1 MSNLPHRRPTEQPPA
16 PSLVILGAGPKAVAV
31 QAKAHALRTLGLPA
45 PTITVVDYQG
55 VGGNWRSGGG
65 WTDGRHQLGTSP
77 TKDIGF
83 PYRTR
88 IAGDTDGT
96 NRAVDQTLLD
106 IGWTSFLVDT
116 DRYAWWV
123 DHGHPNPRH
132 YLWADYLRWAAEK
145 SRMTLVNGQVTRIG
159 LRSDSSRPDSS
170 RGWSLSIDRIDG
182 TSSRLEADALMLT
195 GPGRSDRRIAPLP
208 TVYSVAGFWQ
218 AVSSAQLPPASRV
231 AVIGGGETAAS
242 IVEELIGHDVVDIAV
257 VSPSPTIFTR
267 AEGSFENELYTDPR
281 LWTDLDDASRRDV
294 INRCDRGVFSA
305 QVQEKLMAEDRVSHL
320 RGRVSAVHDRDG
332 MAELRI
338 GDRTELVDLVIDAR
352 GNSPLWFTRM
362 MNDQVVAHLIEACG
376 GAVTPTTVEN
386 RIGPDL
392 ALTGMN
398 PTLFL
403 PTLSGMS
410 QGPGMANLSCLGELS
425 DRVLAGLGAG
435 TAPSPE
441 SLRRSSSRP
450 ERTLL

>member
-1 MSNLPHRRPTEQPPA
+1 VPHPPPNPPP
-16 PSLVILGAGPKAVAV
+16 PSLIVLGAGPKAVAV
-31 QAKAHALRTLGLPA
+31 HAKAHALRTLGLPA
-45 PTITVVDYQG
+45 PTITVVDHQG

-88 IAGDTDGT
+88 IAGGAGA
-96 NRAVDQTLLD
+96 NRAVDQALLD
-106 IGWTSFLVDT
+106 IGWTRFLVDT

-132 YLWADYLRWAAEK
+132 YLWADYLRWAAEE
-145 SRMTLVNGQVTRIG
+145 SAMTLVNGQVTRIG
-159 LRSDSSRPDSS
+159 LGGADV
-170 RGWSLSIDRIDG
+170 WSLSVDRLDG
-182 TSSRLEADALMLT
+182 STAVLEADTLMMT

-218 AVSSAQLPPASRV
+218 AVSSAQLPTASRV

-242 IVEELIGHDVVDIAV
+242 VVEELISHDVVDIAV
-257 VSPSPTIFTR
+257 VSPTPTIFTR
-267 AEGSFENELYTDPR
+267 AEGAFENELYTDPR
-281 LWTDLDDASRRDV
+281 LWTDLDDDARRDV
-294 INRCDRGVFSA
+294 ITRCDRGVFSA
-305 QVQEKLMAEDRVSHL
+305 QVQEKLLAEDRVSHL

-332 MAELRI
+332 MAEVHV
-338 GDRTELVDLVIDAR
+338 GHRTEVVDLVVDAR

-362 MNDQVVAHLIEACG
+362 MDDRVVAQLIGACG
-376 GAVTPTTVEN
+376 GAVTPTTVEH

-392 ALTGMN
+392 ALTGMS
-398 PTLFL
+398 PRLFL
-403 PTLSGMS
+403 PTLAGMS

-425 DRVLAGLGAG
+425 DRILAGLGAG
-435 TAPSPE
+435 AAPAPDDLRHSP
-441 SLRRSSSRP
+441 SRP

>member
-1 MSNLPHRRPTEQPPA
+1 VPHPSPTPLS
-16 PSLVILGAGPKAVAV
+16 PSLVVLGAGPKAVAV
-31 QAKAHALRTLGLPA
+31 HAKAHALRTLGLPA
-45 PTITVVDYQG
+45 PTVTVVDHQG

-88 IAGDTDGT
+88 IAGGT
-96 NRAVDQTLLD
+96 GANRAVDRALLD
-106 IGWTSFLVDT
+106 IGWTRFLVDT

-132 YLWADYLRWAAEK
+132 YLWADYLRWAAETTG
-145 SRMTLVNGQVTRIG
+145 MTLVNGQVTHIG
-159 LRSDSSRPDSS
+159 LRGEDDPD
-170 RGWSLSIDRIDG
+170 GWSLTVDRIDG
-182 TSSRLEADALMLT
+182 TTSSLEADTLMMT

-218 AVSSAQLPPASRV
+218 AVSSAQLPTASRV

-242 IVEELIGHDVVDIAV
+242 VVEELITHDVVDIAV
-257 VSPSPTIFTR
+257 ISPTPTIFTR
-267 AEGSFENELYTDPR
+267 AEGPFENELYTDPR
-281 LWTDLDDASRRDV
+281 LWTDLDDDARRDV
-294 INRCDRGVFSA
+294 VTRCDRGVFST

-320 RGRVSAVHDRDG
+320 RGRVGAVHDRDG
-332 MAELRI
+332 LAEVHI
-338 GDRTELVDLVIDAR
+338 GHRTEVVDLVVDAR

-362 MNDQVVAHLIEACG
+362 MDDRVVARLIGACG
-376 GAVTPTTVEN
+376 GAVTPATVED

-392 ALTGMN
+392 SLSGMS

-403 PTLSGMS
+403 PTLAGMA

-435 TAPSPE
+435 AAPAPDDLRHSP
-441 SLRRSSSRP
+441 SRP

>member
-1 MSNLPHRRPTEQPPA
+1 MSN

-31 QAKAHALRTLGLPA
+31 QAKAHALRSLGLPA
-45 PTITVVDYQG
+45 PTITVVDHQG
-55 VGGNWRSGGG
+55 VGGNWRAGGG

-77 TKDIGF
+77 TKDVGF

-88 IAGDTDGT
+88 IAGQGPGNGT
-96 NRAVDQTLLD
+96 GNGTGQEANRAVDRALLD
-106 IGWTSFLVDT
+106 VSWTSFLVAT

-132 YLWADYLRWAAEK
+132 YLWADYLRWVAAR
-145 SRMTLVNGQVTRIG
+145 SHMTLVNGQVTRLG
-159 LRSDSSRPDSS
+159 LRDGSGSS
-170 RGWSLSIDRIDG
+170 GWSLSVDRIDG
-182 TSSRLEADALMLT
+182 TTSRLEADALMLT

-242 IVEELIGHDVVDIAV
+242 VVEELIGHDVVDIAV
-257 VSPSPTIFTR
+257 ISPTPTIFTR
-267 AEGSFENELYTDPR
+267 AEGSFENELYTDPG
-281 LWTDLDDASRRDV
+281 LWSSLDESDRADV

-305 QVQEKLMAEDRVSHL
+305 QVQEKLMAEDRVNHV
-320 RGRVSAVHDRDG
+320 RGRVTGVHGRDGGAG
-332 MAELRI
+332 MAEVQI
-338 GDRTELVDLVIDAR
+338 GDRTELVDLVVDAR

-362 MNDQVVAHLIEACG
+362 MNDQVVARLIGACG
-376 GAVTPTTVEN
+376 GAVTPSGVMD
-386 RIGPDL
+386 RIGADL
-392 ALTGMN
+392 SLTGMD

-403 PTLSGMS
+403 PTVSGWH
-410 QGPGMANLSCLGELS
+410 QGPGLANLSCLGELS

-435 TAPSPE
+435 CAPDPE
-441 SLRRSSSRP
+441 SLRHAPSRP
-450 ERTLL
+450 ERTTL